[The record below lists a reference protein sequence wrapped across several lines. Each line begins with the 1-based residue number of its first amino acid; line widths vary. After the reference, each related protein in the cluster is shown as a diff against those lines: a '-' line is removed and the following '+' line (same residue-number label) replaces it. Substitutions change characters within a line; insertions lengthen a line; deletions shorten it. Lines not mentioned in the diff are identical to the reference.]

1 MEQGRPLTGSTDV
14 EEAQD
19 RNVWGRRRRHD
30 CRSTAQD
37 TVILEFDPARAT
49 LWQQSVADDSLQYSD
64 EAFRAQALQAG
75 ISMTLPELARL
86 RSQF

>member
-1 MEQGRPLTGSTDV
+1 M
-14 EEAQD
+14 
-19 RNVWGRRRRHD
+19 
-30 CRSTAQD
+30 
-37 TVILEFDPARAT
+37 ILEFDPARAT